1 MRRDESTHRTV
12 AGFLAGTVAGIAFLL
27 AMALDIALTRSRAND
42 LRLLAGMVPGLGRTW
57 PLTGTAIHMVNG
69 AALGAVYGHIQHLL
83 PGPGWVR
90 GTIFGLI
97 ENAALWP
104 IIVLLDRVHPDIR
117 AGRLSRFNR
126 PVPFLQELFRHIVY
140 GAVLGWTYEQLR
152 K

>member
-69 AALGAVYGHIQHLL
+69 AALGAVYGHTQHLL

-104 IIVLLDRVHPDIR
+104 IIVLLDRVHPEIR